1 MDIEKFKTLSE
12 EEQKAFFAA
21 AAEKDKQISDLT
33 AERDSFKTENEALK
47 ELNTKAKTELKATK
61 ELNFTLSRKINT
73 DTHSDPDE
81 VFYKFIKGEK

>member
-1 MDIEKFKTLSE
+1 MDIEVFKTLSE

-47 ELNTKAKTELKATK
+47 E
-61 ELNFTLSRKINT
+61 
-73 DTHSDPDE
+73 
-81 VFYKFIKGEK
+81 